1 MSAMRTDAMSS
12 LYSLTAEQKQLLHA
26 IVTLKMIESK
36 SSVLGIPS
44 IHQKLLV
51 EFLQQPANLLGVKLK
66 RNTESKLNF
75 ALEYPKKI

>member
-1 MSAMRTDAMSS
+1 MSS
-12 LYSLTAEQKQLLHA
+12 LYSLTAEQKQLLRA

-51 EFLQQPANLLGVKLK
+51 EFLQQAAGC
-66 RNTESKLNF
+66 
-75 ALEYPKKI
+75 